1 MKLRVWRELPFS
13 YLVRLWTSV
22 KWWRSDAS
30 ITQRPQPSTDVL
42 IKCVPSSNNEQIQ
55 TILVN
60 RTSLKLFAFGFVF
73 WAE

>member
-1 MKLRVWRELPFS
+1 MVAQR
-13 YLVRLWTSV
+13 RLHHSALD
-22 KWWRSDAS
+22 R
-30 ITQRPQPSTDVL
+30 RL